1 MALLVVVYLAA
12 IVSAN
17 LLVTQFGPYA
27 GIIISFFF
35 IALDLTV
42 RDALHDRWSEGH
54 LWPKMLALIASGSIL
69 SYLVNSDSS
78 QIAIASF
85 LAFLSAGISDAVVY
99 QALKEHP
106 VVMRMNASNLVSA
119 LFDSVVFVVVA
130 FGFPIMIPVVIGEYG
145 AKLMGGFVWS
155 LILTRFHKPS
165 WSFSCEHPS

>member
-78 QIAIASF
+78 QIAIAWAIMTANLRCASSYSF
-85 LAFLSAGISDAVVY
+85 NWIVGERQLRGCGDIS
-99 QALKEHP
+99 
-106 VVMRMNASNLVSA
+106 S
-119 LFDSVVFVVVA
+119 
-130 FGFPIMIPVVIGEYG
+130 
-145 AKLMGGFVWS
+145 
-155 LILTRFHKPS
+155 
-165 WSFSCEHPS
+165 